1 MELNYQNLPLV
12 TKSIEGVIDLKRILI
27 VGGSDAGIS
36 AALRAREVYPIAGI
50 TIVVAD
56 KYPSFNICGL
66 PFHLSGEAPE
76 WSTLAHRSGEEIE
89 KMGIRLLLEHR
100 ARHIDLGAKTVEFRD
115 RSGRTRL
122 LPYDRLILAAG
133 AASAPHPPGTDLQ
146 GVFLLRS
153 MDDAFAMERYIA
165 RCHPKSAII
174 IGAGSVGIE
183 MADALIRRGLSVTM
197 LVRSGT
203 VLKTVD
209 QRFQETVRSELGRNG
224 VKLVD
229 QVEVTAIEEQQGSL
243 LLRTAQNVTIRG
255 DLVLL
260 ATGSGPGNDLARAA
274 GIPVGIQG
282 AIPVNRAM
290 ETGLNEVYAAGD
302 CVETWH
308 RLLKR
313 NVYLPLGTT
322 AHKQG
327 RVAGENAAGGRA
339 QFIGTLGT
347 QSVRIFDMVVARTGL
362 RDSEA
367 REAGFDPITAEME
380 ALDHDAKYPGATPL
394 RIRITADRRSHQLL
408 GAQIVGHCNAGV
420 SKRIDLFAT
429 AISAEMSVDAII
441 DLDLSYSP
449 PLSGTWDPVQ
459 GAALEWIKGSL
470 ISRAP
475 LLRTGLSSPRDDK
488 AVIAEQPYG
497 SGKTPGRLSFAV

>member
-1 MELNYQNLPLV
+1 
-12 TKSIEGVIDLKRILI
+12 LKRILI
-27 VGGSDAGIS
+27 VGGSDAGVS

-66 PFHLSGEAPE
+66 PFHLSGEPVE
-76 WSTLAHRSGEEIE
+76 GGTLWHRSGEEIE
-89 KMGIRLLLEHR
+89 KMGIKLLLEHR
-100 ARHIDLGAKTVEFRD
+100 ARQIDLGAKTVEFRD

-122 LPYDRLILAAG
+122 LPYDRLILAPG
-133 AASAPHPPGTDLQ
+133 AASAHHPPGTDLQ
-146 GVFLLRS
+146 GVFHPRC

-165 RCHPKSAII
+165 RRRPKSAII
-174 IGAGSVGIE
+174 IGTGSVGME
-183 MADALIRRGLSVTM
+183 MAETLTRRGLSVTM
-197 LVRSGT
+197 LARSGK

-209 QRFQETVRSELGRNG
+209 QRFQEIVRSELSGNG

-243 LLRTAQNVTIRG
+243 LLRTLQNITVRG

-260 ATGSGPGNDLARAA
+260 ANGSGPENDLARAA

-282 AIPVNRAM
+282 AIPVNRSM
-290 ETGLNEVYAAGD
+290 ETGLNDVYAAGD

-313 NVYLPLGTT
+313 NVYLPLGAT

-339 QFIGTLGT
+339 QFVGTLGT
-347 QSVRIFDMVVARTGL
+347 HTVKIFGIVVARTGL

-367 REAGFDPITAEME
+367 REAGFDPMTAEME
-380 ALDHDAKYPGATPL
+380 ALEQDAKYPGATPL
-394 RIRITADRRSHQLL
+394 RIRIIADRRSHQLL

-429 AISAEMSVDAII
+429 AISAEMSVDAMT

-459 GAALEWIKGSL
+459 GAALEWIKCSL
-470 ISRAP
+470 ISRAS

-488 AVIAEQPYG
+488 AVIAEQPYD
-497 SGKTPGRLSFAV
+497 SSKTPRRLSFAV